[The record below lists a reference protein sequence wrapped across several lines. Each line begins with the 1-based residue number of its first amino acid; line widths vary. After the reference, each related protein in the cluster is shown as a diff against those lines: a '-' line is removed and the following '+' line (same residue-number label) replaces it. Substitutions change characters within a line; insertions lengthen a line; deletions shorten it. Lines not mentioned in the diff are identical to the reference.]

1 MTDEAI
7 FRAAFSDFKLI
18 RSRNCAQLVLEVPI
32 EAADAALYALGGLP
46 NPAAERW
53 VAVARLNDEMPPAE
67 PVAALAAPE
76 PKRWADMRPAQQAAI
91 RCNEP
96 EFRRFLCTRVS
107 QAPGFGLPQNPTDLE
122 TAEFVRAICGVSSRA
137 MLNTNE
143 EAAERWNRLE
153 NEFWAWSRGRR
164 A

>member
-1 MTDEAI
+1 MTDQSI

-53 VAVARLNDEMPPAE
+53 VAVARLNDEPPPAE
-67 PVAALAAPE
+67 PAALSAPE
-76 PKRWADMRPAQQAAI
+76 PKRWADMPPAQQAALRSGEKTFWRYLGE
-91 RCNEP
+91 RCGQE
-96 EFRRFLCTRVS
+96 
-107 QAPGFGLPQNPTDLE
+107 
-122 TAEFVRAICGVSSRA
+122 VSSEADAADIVRKLCA
-137 MLNTNE
+137 VESRKELNTDQQKRVLWHQLDRGFLE
-143 EAAERWNRLE
+143 WSGRL
-153 NEFWAWSRGRR
+153 AR